1 MTDFRTFL
9 RAAVILGLAA
19 TPGLTQTAAAGKDGA
34 AAAPT
39 EAAQPAP
46 APDATAP
53 KDLSMGKEVKPADGP
68 GTTYSAGT
76 FGDWENRCVRAPE
89 GQKDRCELYQLLKDS
104 DGNSVAEISLFGLPA
119 GQPAAA
125 GATIVTPLLTLLT
138 QQVTLKIDDGTAKRY
153 PFYSCGQVGCYARV
167 GFTADEIA
175 ALKRGKKA
183 TISIVPAAAPDKT
196 VDLNMSLTGFTAGYE
211 AVNKANDF

>member
-1 MTDFRTFL
+1 MTDFRTLL

-19 TPGLTQTAAAGKDGA
+19 TPGLAQTAPAGKDGA
-34 AAAPT
+34 TAPT
-39 EAAQPAP
+39 ESAQPAP
-46 APDATAP
+46 DAAAA
-53 KDLSMGKEVKPADGP
+53 KDLSMGQEVTPADGP
-68 GTTYSAGT
+68 GTSYSAGT

-89 GQKDRCELYQLLKDS
+89 GEKDRCELYQLLTDS

-183 TISIVPAAAPDKT
+183 TISIVPAASPDKT
-196 VDLNMSLTGFTAGYE
+196 VDLDMSLIGFTAGYE